1 LFTLRFMQNISV
13 NPEATMECYHVVICP
28 RDLTT
33 EERCHPQRID
43 RAASAKSGGTV
54 LTISQTV

>member
-1 LFTLRFMQNISV
+1 MQNISV

-33 EERCHPQRID
+33 EERCHPQRIE
-43 RAASAKSGGTV
+43 RAASANSGGTV